1 MKGAKG
7 LFMGVQNGF
16 NNCKKRTTKRMRRVA
31 KTMKTII
38 GGVAPTP
45 CKGVTNNGS
54 PCKKTCQ
61 GDYCKIH
68 EKMFKRDNPVDRL
81 VPTDTENARAI
92 IKIFNKM
99 KSREGKPLL
108 ERAMQEILAC
118 RKMFPPAL
126 NVNKF
131 VTGGVSEDAIT
142 ELISG
147 LGFPTDNVASTK
159 TVIDIE
165 VQVDATRI
173 GISLKNSGDINQ
185 SPILENYRGESKA
198 EIRPL
203 PPTLIIYTEV
213 VRQRTRIVYLD
224 HDIIR
229 KAFPPE
235 TDLAT
240 LNRQVYNKKA
250 VAEGEKD
257 TQSNLS
263 FKSGFLAAFIPKLPE
278 EYKVSVDFPK
288 SIPDVPIVSI
298 TQLALAQVKKAMAE
312 SRQVVSV
319 PTDPGN

>member
-1 MKGAKG
+1 MNRA
-7 LFMGVQNGF
+7 
-16 NNCKKRTTKRMRRVA
+16 A
-31 KTMKTII
+31 KTLKTIV
-38 GGVAPTP
+38 GGVKPNICKGTSGVGTP
-45 CKGVTNNGS
+45 CKS
-54 PCKKTCQ
+54 RCE
-61 GDYCKIH
+61 GDYCGTHMKKFI
-68 EKMFKRDNPVDRL
+68 KDNPPAELRL
-81 VPTDTENARAI
+81 SPTDTENARAI
-92 IKIFNKM
+92 IKVLNKM
-99 KSREGKPLL
+99 KSSEGRPKL

-118 RKMFPPAL
+118 RVMFPPAL

-142 ELISG
+142 ELINA
-147 LGFPTDNVASTK
+147 LEFPTVNVASTK

-165 VQVDATRI
+165 VDVDGTRV
-173 GISLKNSGDINQ
+173 GISLKNSGNINT

-213 VRQRTRIVYLD
+213 PIKRCRIVYID
-224 HDIIR
+224 HDIIV

-240 LNRQVYNKKA
+240 LNSQVYNKKV

-263 FKSGFLAAFIPKLPE
+263 FKAGFLATFIPKLPD
-278 EYKVSVDFPK
+278 EYKVDVAFPE
-288 SIPDVPIVSI
+288 SIPVVPVVSI
-298 TQLALAQVKKAMAE
+298 TQLALAHVKKAMAE

-319 PTDPGN
+319 PTDPANDIEMSA